1 MEEQICFAFPNL
13 CNCNAPMR
21 MFVKSSWII
30 YHRTHNQM
38 VYLKKEPTWMFVKSS
53 WIINHK
59 THNQMVY
66 LKKER
71 KRVSSVTTPAP
82 RKSITDNLTRYHIS
96 RKFYKLLSWL
106 LSPMTNRND
115 STPRILTFLPN
126 AYKRLRLKMH
136 VGRYI
141 IFILHIVCSTFR
153 RTLFYMYACIGTW
166 IARPFKLGKLLEHT
180 WENTKFAVW
189 WWWWWC
195 WRLLGES

>member
-1 MEEQICFAFPNL
+1 MEEQICFAFPKL

-59 THNQMVY
+59 THNPMVY

-106 LSPMTNRND
+106 LSPTTNRND

-141 IFILHIVCSTFR
+141 TPLKSIRSVCAAAFG
-153 RTLFYMYACIGTW
+153 LVFYTSN
-166 IARPFKLGKLLEHT
+166 FKNENSLVSLGREDPLM
-180 WENTKFAVW
+180 V
-189 WWWWWC
+189 
-195 WRLLGES
+195 LLGVD

>member
-59 THNQMVY
+59 THNPMVY

-96 RKFYKLLSWL
+96 RKFYKLLGWL
-106 LSPMTNRND
+106 LSPTTNRND

-126 AYKRLRLKMH
+126 AYKRLRLKKH

-141 IFILHIVCSTFR
+141 NRS
-153 RTLFYMYACIGTW
+153 
-166 IARPFKLGKLLEHT
+166 PKLS
-180 WENTKFAVW
+180 WYIW
-189 WWWWWC
+189 SC
-195 WRLLGES
+195 